1 MKKIIIFLTFY
12 SFSCNADVQYR
23 DIIKQYYING
33 QTIIITQEATYQEVL
48 RVDPETKEKISI
60 KRVFS
65 FENFAKECEMINE
78 KPIFFAGVKEYYF
91 AGGWPEPTYLT
102 IFDINGNK
110 LGIAPNFQYAKQFCK
125 FYKN

>member
-65 FENFAKECEMINE
+65 FENLVN
-78 KPIFFAGVKEYYF
+78 
-91 AGGWPEPTYLT
+91 
-102 IFDINGNK
+102 DIQFMNFRFGS
-110 LGIAPNFQYAKQFCK
+110 LGL
-125 FYKN
+125 

>member
-1 MKKIIIFLTFY
+1 MKKIIIFLFFY
-12 SFSCNADVQYR
+12 SFSCNADVRYR
-23 DIIKQYYING
+23 DMIKKYYING

-48 RVDPETKEKISI
+48 KIDPKTKEKISI

-65 FENFAKECEMINE
+65 FENFAEECEMINE

-110 LGIAPNFQYAKQFCK
+110 LGIAPNFKYAKQFCK